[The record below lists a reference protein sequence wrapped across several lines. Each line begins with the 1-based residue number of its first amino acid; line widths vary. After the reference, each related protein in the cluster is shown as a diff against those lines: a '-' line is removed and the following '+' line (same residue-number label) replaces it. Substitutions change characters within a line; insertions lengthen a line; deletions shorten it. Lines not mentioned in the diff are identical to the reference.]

1 MSTLFQPT
9 ALVGA
14 IALAMGFSTSV
25 FAAESQD
32 QRVVNVALDTLVV
45 TASRSEQN
53 IKDVPARINV
63 IDEKTIEQ
71 SPITDLPTLLTKEAG
86 PFKISICLISERS
99 NKGIFVPAIV
109 AIFERIPS

>member
-32 QRVVNVALDTLVV
+32 QRVVNAALDTLVV

-53 IKDVPARINV
+53 IKDVPARIN
-63 IDEKTIEQ
+63 IIEPKILEQ
-71 SPITDLPTLLTKEAG
+71 SPIASFPDLA
-86 PFKISICLISERS
+86 
-99 NKGIFVPAIV
+99 AIV
-109 AIFERIPS
+109 SKAA

>member
-32 QRVVNVALDTLVV
+32 QRVVNAALDTLVV
-45 TASRSEQN
+45 TATRSE
-53 IKDVPARINV
+53 
-63 IDEKTIEQ
+63 EKLVMCLRGLI
-71 SPITDLPTLLTKEAG
+71 LLSQK
-86 PFKISICLISERS
+86 FWNSRQLLNYLICL
-99 NKGIFVPAIV
+99 
-109 AIFERIPS
+109 